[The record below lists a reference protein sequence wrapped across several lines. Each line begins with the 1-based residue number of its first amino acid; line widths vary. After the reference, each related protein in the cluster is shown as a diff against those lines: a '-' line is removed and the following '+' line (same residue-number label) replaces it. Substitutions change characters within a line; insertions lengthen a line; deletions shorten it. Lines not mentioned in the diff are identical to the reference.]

1 MDLKQIKAFVAIAE
15 LQSFSAAAKST
26 GLSQPSLSRLLKQLE
41 ADIGVELINRYHR
54 PLQMTEAGLF
64 FYDKV
69 SAVLTELSTITN
81 MTQRLAAPNATLNI
95 GFVPSVLYGLLPEVI
110 ATLKQHS
117 TSRSNNNNSNSNS
130 NSCNK
135 DDEPSKLAST
145 DYPTDIEVN
154 LKDISSYQQV
164 EALKSGEI
172 DVGFSRFPH
181 QDPWIQQILLR
192 HERYVVALPKAHPLA
207 HTKDQR
213 LIDLVNNRLILYHQT
228 HLPAQITDITN
239 ISAGAFT
246 VSTTATHDNQPIAP
260 NAKRAKTTAAHSVT
274 EPLLN
279 LFAQYGITPFTTTK
293 VSDLQVALGLVAA
306 GEGITLVPASLQ
318 NMRTDQISYQ
328 RLIHEN
334 VTSPI
339 YLHTLKDFSH
349 PKVLNL
355 LNAIYEVYEKRGI
368 TYRRQQFV

>member
-1 MDLKQIKAFVAIAE
+1 MDLKQLNAFIAIAD
-15 LQSFSAAAKST
+15 LQSFSAAAKTT

-41 ADIGVELINRYHR
+41 SDIGVELVDRYHR
-54 PLQMTEAGLF
+54 PLQLTEAGLF

-69 SAVLTELSTITN
+69 SVILTELETITN
-81 MTQRLAAPNATLNI
+81 MTQRLAAPSLALNI

-110 ATLKQHS
+110 ATLKKHS
-117 TSRSNNNNSNSNS
+117 TSHILDGVKQSNH
-130 NSCNK
+130 
-135 DDEPSKLAST
+135 AST

-192 HERYVVALPKAHPLA
+192 HERYVVALPKDHPLA
-207 HTKDQR
+207 HTSDQR
-213 LIDLVNNRLILYHQT
+213 LIDLANNRLILYHQT
-228 HLPAQITDITN
+228 HLPAQMPNAHFLAT
-239 ISAGAFT
+239 AFT
-246 VSTTATHDNQPIAP
+246 QST
-260 NAKRAKTTAAHSVT
+260 KTTQNHKPVTGNTKINSALTVT

-279 LFAQYGITPFTTTK
+279 LFAQYGITPFATTK

-318 NMRTDQISYQ
+318 SMRTEQISYQ

-349 PKVLNL
+349 PKVPDL
-355 LNAIYEVYEKRGI
+355 LQAIYKVYEKRGI
-368 TYRRQQFV
+368 TYRRQQFI

>member
-1 MDLKQIKAFVAIAE
+1 MDLKQLNAFIAIAN
-15 LQSFSAAAKST
+15 LQSFSGAAKTT

-41 ADIGVELINRYHR
+41 SDMGVELIDRYHR

-69 SAVLTELSTITN
+69 SALLTELTTITT
-81 MTQRLAAPNATLNI
+81 MTQRLAAPSLTLNI

-117 TSRSNNNNSNSNS
+117 HSADTDTSINVNAGT
-130 NSCNK
+130 
-135 DDEPSKLAST
+135 E
-145 DYPTDIEVN
+145 IN

-192 HERYVVALPKAHPLA
+192 HERYVVALSKDHPLA
-207 HTKDQR
+207 HTADQR
-213 LIDLVNNRLILYHQT
+213 LIDLANNRLILYHQT
-228 HLPAQITDITN
+228 HLPAQM
-239 ISAGAFT
+239 SEVHSGAR
-246 VSTTATHDNQPIAP
+246 STANVNDFKAVHN
-260 NAKRAKTTAAHSVT
+260 VT
-274 EPLLN
+274 EPLLH

-328 RLIHEN
+328 RLVHEN

-349 PKVLNL
+349 PKVPDL
-355 LNAIYEVYEKRGI
+355 LEAIYEVYERRGI